1 MLVLTHDD
9 VRTVLDGRETDILEA
24 VRRTYVLHAEGS
36 TPLPPP
42 VALRFPGRPRN
53 RITAM
58 PAFVGGRAPSAG
70 VKWIASFPDN
80 VDHGMEPASATII
93 LNSTATGR
101 PVAVLEG
108 SIISAR
114 RTAASAA
121 LAASVLAAESDRAGV
136 TLVGCG
142 VTNFEILRF
151 LRVIRPDVTEV
162 TVHDVRRQRAQQFA
176 QRASRAL
183 PGLRL
188 HVEPDRNAA
197 LAASTLVAIATTAA
211 RPYLDT
217 RTLRPGTLVLH
228 TSLRD
233 VTPESVLDAVN
244 VVDDPEHACRAE
256 TSLDL
261 ASRLSGDRSFIAA
274 TIGDLLRTGRTGVR
288 DVHRATLF
296 SPFGLGVLDLAVAEL
311 ARGLA
316 MSAGLGVRV
325 DNFLPP
331 RADDGGSVGP
341 AVAGRASALSDVPVT
356 AWV

>member
-1 MLVLTHDD
+1 VLVLTHDD
-9 VRTVLDGRETDILEA
+9 LRTVLDGRETNVIDV
-24 VRRTYVLHAEGS
+24 VRRAYIRHAEDS
-36 TPLPPP
+36 TPLPNPID
-42 VALRFPGRPRN
+42 LRFPGRPRN
-53 RITAM
+53 RITAL
-58 PAFVGGRAPSAG
+58 PAFVCGGAPSAG

-80 VDHGMEPASATII
+80 IDYGMARASATII

-101 PVAVLEG
+101 PEALIEG
-108 SIISAR
+108 SLISAR

-121 LAASVLAAESDRAGV
+121 LAASALAAESDRAGA

-142 VTNFEILRF
+142 VTNFETLRF
-151 LRVIRPDVTEV
+151 LHVIHPDLTEV
-162 TVHDVRRQRAQQFA
+162 TVHDVRRQRAHELA
-176 QRASRAL
+176 QRASREL
-183 PGLRL
+183 PRLRVR
-188 HVEPDRNAA
+188 VEPDRDTA

-233 VTPESVLDAVN
+233 VTPESVLAAIN
-244 VVDDPEHACRAE
+244 VVDDPEHACRAD

-261 ASRLSGDRSFIAA
+261 AGRLSGDRSFIAA

-288 DVHRATLF
+288 DAQRTTLF

-316 MSAGLGVRV
+316 MSAGLGVRI

-331 RADDGGSVGP
+331 RTVDGGSMGL
-341 AVAGRASALSDVPVT
+341 AVAGRAPAPV
-356 AWV
+356 